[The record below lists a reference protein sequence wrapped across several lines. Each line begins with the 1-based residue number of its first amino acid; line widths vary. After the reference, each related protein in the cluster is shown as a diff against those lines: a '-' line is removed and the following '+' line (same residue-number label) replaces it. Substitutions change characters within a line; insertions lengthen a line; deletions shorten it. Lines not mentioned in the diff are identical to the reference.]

1 LIAREFAEWAT
12 LYFHLWRSA
21 TEIFCAVCPPQVAS
35 CRCATSDN
43 PFMIVTANLQEYI
56 QISSTIPGWTRNE
69 DAEELARA
77 SFSLNKDAVIVEIG
91 AFLGCCTVLLAG
103 ARCVQ
108 GSGKVHS
115 VDPFDC
121 SGDAFSVPYYRDII
135 ASLGGGSLRDHF
147 EANIRKAG
155 LSGWVHVHEGRAAEV
170 AATWE
175 LPIDLLLLDGDQ
187 SPRGAREAFDSWVP
201 FLKPGGIIVLRNTK
215 PREYAEKHD
224 GHRRL
229 VIEQI
234 LPPRFTDARLVG
246 ATTFARK
253 SADYSRHLE
262 LGPRV

>member
-1 LIAREFAEWAT
+1 VLRV
-12 LYFHLWRSA
+12 HGP
-21 TEIFCAVCPPQVAS
+21 AVILVS
-35 CRCATSDN
+35 V
-43 PFMIVTANLQEYI
+43 MLNLQDYI
-56 QISSTIPGWTRNE
+56 QISSTISGWTRNE

-77 SFSLNKDAVIVEIG
+77 SFSLGRDAVIVEIG

-121 SGDAFSVPYYRDII
+121 SGDAFSIPYYRDIV

-147 EANIRKAG
+147 EANIQKAG
-155 LSGWVHVHEGRAAEV
+155 LRRWVQVHQGRAAEV

-175 LPIDLLLLDGDQ
+175 GAIDLLLLDGDQ
-187 SPRGAREAFDSWVP
+187 SPRGAQEAFNSWVP
-201 FLKPGGIIVLRNTK
+201 FLKLGGIIVLRNTR
-215 PREYAEKHD
+215 PREYAEGHD

-229 VIEQI
+229 VLEQI
-234 LPPRFTDARLVG
+234 LPPRFTDVRLVG

-253 SADYSRHLE
+253 AAS
-262 LGPRV
+262 

>member
-1 LIAREFAEWAT
+1 MPLRAG
-12 LYFHLWRSA
+12 
-21 TEIFCAVCPPQVAS
+21 
-35 CRCATSDN
+35 DN
-43 PFMIVTANLQEYI
+43 PFVSLMATLHEYI
-56 QISSTIPGWTRNE
+56 QMSSMIPGWTRNE

-77 SFSLNKDAVIVEIG
+77 SFSLSRDAIIVEIG

-103 ARCVQ
+103 ARCVA

-147 EANIRKAG
+147 EANIRRAG
-155 LSGWVHVHEGRAAEV
+155 LSSWVQVYPGRAADI
-170 AATWE
+170 AATWK

-187 SPRGAREAFDSWVP
+187 SPRGAREAFDSWAP
-201 FLKPGGIIVLRNTK
+201 FLKPGGIIVLRNTR
-215 PREYAEKHD
+215 PRQYAEGHD

-229 VIEQI
+229 VVEQI
-234 LPPRFTDARLVG
+234 LPPRFTDVRLVG

-253 SADYSRHLE
+253 AADYSRHLE
-262 LGPRV
+262 PGRGV

>member
-1 LIAREFAEWAT
+1 MPL
-12 LYFHLWRSA
+12 
-21 TEIFCAVCPPQVAS
+21 CA
-35 CRCATSDN
+35 SDN
-43 PFMIVTANLQEYI
+43 PFVSVMVTLQEYI
-56 QISSTIPGWTRNE
+56 QRSYMIPGWTRNE

-77 SFSLNKDAVIVEIG
+77 SFSLSRDAIIVEIG

-103 ARCVQ
+103 ARCVE
-108 GSGKVHS
+108 GSGEVHS

-121 SGDAFSVPYYRDII
+121 SGDAFSVPYYRDVV

-147 EANIRKAG
+147 EANIRRAG
-155 LSGWVHVHEGRAAEV
+155 LSGWVQVHHGRAAGV

-215 PREYAEKHD
+215 PREYAEGHD

-229 VIEQI
+229 VVEQI
-234 LPPRFTDARLVG
+234 FPPRFTDVRLVG

-253 SADYSRHLE
+253 AADDSRHLKP
-262 LGPRV
+262 GPSV